1 MHKNMN
7 VITEGSLKLLSLT
20 GKTDDSM
27 TATKKKMFTKIKRC
41 HPVVIYLAIL
51 WYIGQT
57 YLSIQN
63 TVVKNTIP
71 LASERIILLTLVKV
85 PFIILNNVMYI
96 QKKIE

>member
-41 HPVVIYLAIL
+41 HF
-51 WYIGQT
+51 
-57 YLSIQN
+57 SN
-63 TVVKNTIP
+63 SRK
-71 LASERIILLTLVKV
+71 
-85 PFIILNNVMYI
+85 
-96 QKKIE
+96 

>member
-1 MHKNMN
+1 MN

-27 TATKKKMFTKIKRC
+27 TATKKKMFTKFKRC

-71 LASERIILLTLVKV
+71 LASERITLLTLVKV